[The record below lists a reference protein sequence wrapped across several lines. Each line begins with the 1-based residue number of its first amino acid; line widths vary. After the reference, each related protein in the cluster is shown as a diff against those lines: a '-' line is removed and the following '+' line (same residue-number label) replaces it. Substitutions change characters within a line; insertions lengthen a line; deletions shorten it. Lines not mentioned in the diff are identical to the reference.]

1 MIKSVKPTEIFN
13 DNGDLQKIEFHTLR
27 GQFVIEALWDE
38 RDAQTEENRQAF
50 RKWAYN
56 MMRNK
61 DYKVVPMSIKGFV
74 K

>member
-1 MIKSVKPTEIFN
+1 MEKSVKPTEIFN
-13 DNGDLQKIEFHTLR
+13 KKGDLLKIEFHTLD

-56 MMRNK
+56 TMRNK
-61 DYKVVPMSIKGFV
+61 EYKVVHSSIKGVV